1 MAFEAG
7 AKPSPNRTATG
18 IIHPRHVVATL
29 SIALQNRHTMSMSF
43 VVSSASSII
52 SPVADSAIQRWR
64 SKKSTRESSPDPSLD
79 FMPSYSSVGLTTKLE
94 VGTWL
99 LDVASNRSMEFLPS
113 ADWLVAK
120 MKTTKKYQDVWS
132 RFAKLTPHF
141 RNSILAF
148 LEIRRHFTNSE
159 WTLYHFEFPQKR
171 SRTKLFGQKRDDHLI
186 QLILCRPRVDDENGD
201 MPRSSPKIE
210 GPGNGLP
217 KRVSFAEELG
227 EKSGTEKGAHA
238 ASDHVLPRTSLDL
251 RERISKLEEKRS
263 RLGVHDQERIE
274 DLNDMLAYLRDQLKS
289 DATHINALSTTA
301 FHGELQ
307 PNHLRPSESIRAP
320 TIIYDENVPDR
331 SRRDSIIGLN
341 DRFERRPSPSRRPS
355 DADDIDINGSYPR
368 FTHDTF
374 GTVMT
379 EGSRGRP
386 EYGGR
391 HSSGRYRHHEPRE
404 RRRNC
409 RAEED
414 MIVVHRDHDRS
425 SQRGWQDRSRSR
437 SRFSRQGTQSVPFVL
452 ESRDRSWERSK
463 PRMYSRQARQSSME
477 TDHYDQLNR
486 RMVGDDDITSSE
498 KARQRD
504 GEVGSPERQEIVIRE
519 RSKSRPREGQILSD
533 SGSEY
538 TYSGCRVRRGPSMVD
553 EPAQSQALVLR
564 AGASGLYSR
573 EHVSNGGI
581 RVRGDDDIGSSHSVS
596 VMSQHVRR
604 PSRPP
609 TSRRSSYGDRSW
621 APSLRRRLSETLHQP
636 HSSEDEEC
644 RYPDV
649 SRVDSE
655 KNGSETELKDA
666 EVIAQTL
673 KKYTTIQEN
682 DVPATGIAVPPIHK
696 KRAPEAIAGPSPLIN
711 VWQPSPVLERKNSL
725 PVPGRKAHFEQEAG
739 LPQRDQNGQSRAING
754 GSKSVEEGPFLG
766 KISEE
771 PDAMNEDDRTPH
783 HQHFVYFPERSIL
796 PRPQQRPF
804 PFLPDLAHQ
813 SREASPRSQSRN
825 SNLDSPRVK
834 PANEPIILEND
845 GYPSGSG
852 EKAIDHAA
860 QEEGYDEVENIRQI
874 SRNPTVQE
882 EVE

>member
-1 MAFEAG
+1 
-7 AKPSPNRTATG
+7 
-18 IIHPRHVVATL
+18 
-29 SIALQNRHTMSMSF
+29 
-43 VVSSASSII
+43 
-52 SPVADSAIQRWR
+52 
-64 SKKSTRESSPDPSLD
+64 
-79 FMPSYSSVGLTTKLE
+79 MPSYSSAGLTTKLE

-120 MKTTKKYQDVWS
+120 MKTTKKDQDVWS

-159 WTLYHFEFPQKR
+159 WTLYHFEFPQKW

-186 QLILCRPRVDDENGD
+186 QLILCRPRVNDEYGD

-210 GPGNGLP
+210 SPGDGLP
-217 KRVSFAEELG
+217 RRVSFAKELG
-227 EKSGTEKGAHA
+227 EKSGTERGAHA
-238 ASDHVLPRTSLDL
+238 ASDHVLPRSSSDL

-263 RLGVHDQERIE
+263 RLGVYDQERIE

-307 PNHLRPSESIRAP
+307 PNHLRSSETIREP
-320 TIIYDENVPDR
+320 TIMYEENVPDR
-331 SRRDSIIGLN
+331 SRRDGIIRFN
-341 DRFERRPSPSRRPS
+341 DRFGRRPSPPRRPS

-368 FTHDTF
+368 FTRDTF
-374 GTVMT
+374 ETVIT
-379 EGSRGRP
+379 EASRGRP

-391 HSSGRYRHHEPRE
+391 HGSGRNRHHEPGE
-404 RRRNC
+404 RRRNH
-409 RAEED
+409 RAEQD

-425 SQRGWQDRSRSR
+425 LQRGWQERARSRSR
-437 SRFSRQGTQSVPFVL
+437 SSRQSTHSVPFVL
-452 ESRDRSWERSK
+452 EKRDRSWERLK
-463 PRMYSRQARQSSME
+463 PRMSRQARQPSMN

-486 RMVGDDDITSSE
+486 RMVGDDDITSRE
-498 KARQRD
+498 RARQRD

-519 RSKSRPREGQILSD
+519 RSKSRPRQGQILSD
-533 SGSEY
+533 SESEY
-538 TYSGCRVRRGPSMVD
+538 TYSRGTPLVG

-564 AGASGLYSR
+564 TGASGIYFR
-573 EHVSNGGI
+573 DPVSNGGI
-581 RVRGDDDIGSSHSVS
+581 RVRGDDDIGSPHPVS

-621 APSLRRRLSETLHQP
+621 APSVRRRLSETLHQL
-636 HSSEDEEC
+636 HSSEDEEY

-649 SRVDSE
+649 NRVDSE

-673 KKYTTIQEN
+673 KKFTTIQEN
-682 DVPATGIAVPPIHK
+682 DVPATGIAIPPIHK
-696 KRAPEAIAGPSPLIN
+696 KRASEAIAGPSPLIN
-711 VWQPSPVLERKNSL
+711 VSQPSSALERKNSL
-725 PVPGRKAHFEQEAG
+725 PVPGRKAHFGQEVE
-739 LPQRDQNGQSRAING
+739 LPQPDQNEQSRAING
-754 GSKSVEEGPFLG
+754 GSKSVDVGPFLG

-771 PDAMNEDDRTPH
+771 PDVMSEDDRTPH
-783 HQHFVYFPERSIL
+783 HQRFVNFPERSIL

-813 SREASPRSQSRN
+813 SREASPRPQSRN
-825 SNLDSPRVK
+825 SNLDSPRAK
-834 PANEPIILEND
+834 PANEPIILED
-845 GYPSGSG
+845 DTYASGSG
-852 EKAIDHAA
+852 EKAIHHAT
-860 QEEGYDEVENIRQI
+860 QEEGYDEVENIR
-874 SRNPTVQE
+874 
-882 EVE
+882 